1 MESITDGWVNWISEW
16 GEVLILIGM
25 KIRNSPSH
33 DMLARVG
40 GVPWDSLLSFPM
52 DWEAGLKCAQVG
64 KILPESRSPVLTKKH
79 FQTAPEVVM
88 QMLLTR

>member
-1 MESITDGWVNWISEW
+1 MGCLGTDNVDGCSTVVLKVATIVMESITDGWLNWISEW

-52 DWEAGLKCAQVG
+52 DWEAGLKCAQV
-64 KILPESRSPVLTKKH
+64 E
-79 FQTAPEVVM
+79 Q
-88 QMLLTR
+88 